1 LSARERRILRRAERA
16 TQAAPAANA
25 ALVAVMQNSSAV
37 AAAISSVNLIM
48 FRSFPRWLRH
58 SIFEL
63 HYNVEAYHWMV
74 GEVAGKS
81 ARSLHKIIPAHCTT
95 MPHGGFRSRRK
106 TRIISQGLTLQDAG
120 LPDQSLQGNFPAHG
134 QPVDELALA
143 EIKGAIIAK
152 LTLAI
157 GKDAGM
163 ATRHDWYKAAALAL
177 RDRIVHRWLVT
188 DKANYDAGRK
198 RVYYLSL
205 EFLIGRL
212 FTDALNNMGLLPVF
226 EAALGDLGVALSD
239 LRKCEPDAALGNG
252 GLGRLAACFMESMA
266 TLAIPAIGY
275 GIRYDFGLF
284 RQIIAQGW
292 QQEYPDE
299 WLGFGNPWEFQR
311 PEVVYHVHF
320 GGTIERVTDAKG
332 RDYAIWHPAETV
344 QAVAYD
350 TPIVGWRGQHVNAL
364 RLWSARSPD
373 PLKLDVF
380 NTGDYLGASAEEAR
394 AESICKFLYPND
406 ESPAGRELRLRQE
419 YFFVSASLQDLV
431 QRHLASDGQLRGLAS
446 KAAVQLNDTHPSL
459 AVTELMRILVDLH
472 NVPWEEAWQVT
483 VATLSYTNH
492 TLLPEALE
500 TWPVELFERLLPR
513 HLDIIYRI
521 NVAHLAL
528 ADARCPGDVEF
539 RASVSLIDERSGRKV
554 RMGQLAFVG
563 SHRINGVSA
572 MHSDLMKETVFED
585 LNHLYP
591 GRITNKTNGITF
603 RRWLML
609 ANPKLTGLLREA
621 CGEAVLDDPS
631 QLGLL
636 ETRASDS
643 AFQQQFRGVK
653 HHNKIVL
660 ARLIGERLNIKL
672 DPSALFD
679 VQIKR
684 IHEYKRQLLNI
695 IEAVALYLAIK
706 DEPQRDWVPRVKIF
720 AGKAAASYRYA
731 KLIIKLINDVAETV
745 NDDPAIAGRLKIA
758 FLADYNVSLAEVI
771 IPAADLSEQI
781 STAGM
786 EASGTGNMKLALNGA
801 LTIGTLDGAN
811 LEIRDHVGAEN
822 IAIFGME
829 AMDVVVRRKQGLD
842 ATEMIRRSPVLS
854 RAIGAIESG
863 MFSPDDP
870 GRFGSIAHALRHL
883 DHYMVS
889 ADFDAYF
896 DAQRGIDAR
905 WQVVPAWTRASILN
919 VARMPWFSSD
929 RTIREYAEDIWNVP
943 VRSTSPGNLQEA
955 SAQRGAT
962 R

>member
-1 LSARERRILRRAERA
+1 
-16 TQAAPAANA
+16 
-25 ALVAVMQNSSAV
+25 
-37 AAAISSVNLIM
+37 
-48 FRSFPRWLRH
+48 
-58 SIFEL
+58 
-63 HYNVEAYHWMV
+63 
-74 GEVAGKS
+74 
-81 ARSLHKIIPAHCTT
+81 
-95 MPHGGFRSRRK
+95 
-106 TRIISQGLTLQDAG
+106 
-120 LPDQSLQGNFPAHG
+120 
-134 QPVDELALA
+134 
-143 EIKGAIIAK
+143 
-152 LTLAI
+152 
-157 GKDAGM
+157 
-163 ATRHDWYKAAALAL
+163 
-177 RDRIVHRWLVT
+177 
-188 DKANYDAGRK
+188 
-198 RVYYLSL
+198 
-205 EFLIGRL
+205 
-212 FTDALNNMGLLPVF
+212 
-226 EAALGDLGVALSD
+226 
-239 LRKCEPDAALGNG
+239 
-252 GLGRLAACFMESMA
+252 MESMA

-284 RQIIAQGW
+284 RQIINNGW
-292 QQEYPDE
+292 QQEYPDV
-299 WLGFGNPWEFQR
+299 WLSLGNPWEFQR

-320 GGTIERVTDAKG
+320 GGTVEHIDDKG
-332 RDYAIWHPAETV
+332 RDRVIWRPAETV

-431 QRHLASDGQLRGLAS
+431 NRHLGSDGQLRSLAH

-459 AVTELMRILVDLH
+459 AVAELMRILIDLH
-472 NVPWEEAWQVT
+472 NFRWDEAWKIT

-500 TWPVELFERLLPR
+500 SWPVELFERLLPR

-521 NVAHLAL
+521 NSAHLAL
-528 ADARCPGDVEF
+528 AEERCPGDVDF
-539 RASVSLIDERSGRKV
+539 RASVSLIDERSGRRV
-554 RMGQLAFVG
+554 RMGQLAFIG

-572 MHSDLMKETVFED
+572 MHSDLMKETVFHD

-591 GRITNKTNGITF
+591 DRITNKTNGITF

-609 ANPKLTGLLREA
+609 ANPKLTELLRKS
-621 CGEAVLDDPS
+621 CGDAVLDDPT
-631 QLGLL
+631 QLAAL
-636 ETRASDS
+636 ESYASDS
-643 AFQQQFRGVK
+643 AFQQQFRSVK
-653 HHNKIVL
+653 HHNKIAL
-660 ARLIGERLNIKL
+660 ARLVGERMNIML
-672 DPSALFD
+672 DPNALFD

-695 IEAVALYLAIK
+695 LEAIALYQAIK
-706 DEPQRDWVPRVKIF
+706 DDPQADWVPRVKIF

-731 KLIIKLINDVAETV
+731 KLIIKLINDVAAIV
-745 NDDPAIAGRLKIA
+745 NNDPAIGGRLKVV

-811 LEIRDHVGAEN
+811 IEIRDLVGPEN

-829 AMDVVVRRKQGLD
+829 AMDVVIRRQQGLD
-842 ATEMIRRSPVLS
+842 ATDVIRRSPRLA
-854 RAIGAIESG
+854 RAINSVATGD
-863 MFSPDDP
+863 FSPDEP
-870 GRFGSIAHALRHL
+870 GRFAPIAHALKHL

-889 ADFDAYF
+889 ADFDSYY
-896 DAQRGIDAR
+896 DTQRGIDER

-919 VARMPWFSSD
+919 VARMAWFSSD
-929 RTIREYAEDIWNVP
+929 RTIREYAQDIWNVP
-943 VRSTSPGNLQEA
+943 VNPAPALHEA
-955 SAQRGAT
+955 GKQRGVT

>member
-1 LSARERRILRRAERA
+1 MSD
-16 TQAAPAANA
+16 QPFHYPAP
-25 ALVAVMQNSSAV
+25 
-37 AAAISSVNLIM
+37 
-48 FRSFPRWLRH
+48 
-58 SIFEL
+58 
-63 HYNVEAYHWMV
+63 
-74 GEVAGKS
+74 
-81 ARSLHKIIPAHCTT
+81 
-95 MPHGGFRSRRK
+95 
-106 TRIISQGLTLQDAG
+106 
-120 LPDQSLQGNFPAHG
+120 G
-134 QPVDELALA
+134 QPIDELSLA
-143 EIKGAIIAK
+143 EIKSAILAK
-152 LTLAI
+152 LRLAL

-163 ATRHDWYKAAALAL
+163 ATRHDWYMAAALAL
-177 RDRIVHRWLVT
+177 RDRIVHRWLIAE
-188 DKANYDAGRK
+188 KKSYDAGRK

-212 FTDALNNMGLLPVF
+212 FTDALNNMGLLPVY
-226 EAALGDLGVALSD
+226 ETALGDLGVGLDAL
-239 LRKCEPDAALGNG
+239 RQCEPDAALGNG

-266 TLAIPAIGY
+266 TLAIPAMGY

-284 RQIIAQGW
+284 RQIINQGW
-292 QQEYPDE
+292 QQEYPDV
-299 WLGFGNPWEFQR
+299 WLSLGNPWEFQR

-320 GGTIERVTDAKG
+320 GGGVEHVEDKG
-332 RDYAIWHPAETV
+332 RDRAIWHPGETV

-380 NTGDYLGASAEEAR
+380 NTGDYLSATAEEAR
-394 AESICKFLYPND
+394 AEAICKFLYPND

-431 QRHLASDGQLRGLAS
+431 RRHLGSDGQLRSLAM
-446 KAAVQLNDTHPSL
+446 KVAVQLNDTHPSL
-459 AVTELMRILVDLH
+459 AVAELMRILVDLH
-472 NVPWEEAWQVT
+472 NFRWDEAWKIT
-483 VATLSYTNH
+483 VGTLSYTNH

-500 TWPVELFERLLPR
+500 TWPVELFQRLLPR
-513 HLDIIYRI
+513 HLEIIYRI
-521 NVAHLAL
+521 NSAHLAL
-528 ADARCPGDVEF
+528 AEQHCPGDVDF
-539 RASVSLIDERSGRKV
+539 RASVSLIDERSGRRV

-572 MHSDLMKETVFED
+572 MHSDLMRETVFHD

-609 ANPKLTGLLREA
+609 ANPKLTDLLRKS
-621 CGEAVLDDPS
+621 CGEAVLDDPT
-631 QLGLL
+631 QLAVL
-636 ETRASDS
+636 ETYASDT
-643 AFQQQFRGVK
+643 AFQQQFRKVK
-653 HHNKIVL
+653 LHNKLAL
-660 ARLIGERLNIKL
+660 ARLIGERMNIKL

-695 IEAVALYLAIK
+695 LETIALYQAMK
-706 DEPQRDWVPRVKIF
+706 DDPQKDWVPRVKIF

-731 KLIIKLINDVAETV
+731 KLIIKLINDVAEIV
-745 NDDPAIAGRLKIA
+745 NNDPSLGGRLKVV

-811 LEIRDHVGAEN
+811 IEIRDHVGAEN

-829 AMDVVVRRKQGLD
+829 AGDVMIRRKQGLEATD
-842 ATEMIRRSPVLS
+842 AIRKSPQLA
-854 RAIGAIESG
+854 RAINAIGSG
-863 MFSPDDP
+863 EFAP
-870 GRFGSIAHALRHL
+870 GEPSRFEQIAHALRYL

-889 ADFDAYF
+889 ADFDSYYE
-896 DAQRGIDAR
+896 AQRGIDAR
-905 WQVVPAWTRASILN
+905 WQVIPAWTRASILN
-919 VARMPWFSSD
+919 VARMAWFSSD
-929 RTIREYAEDIWNVP
+929 RTIREYAEEIWNVP
-943 VRSTSPGNLQEA
+943 VRPTPQTADGV
-955 SAQRGAT
+955 QRGAT
-962 R
+962 A

>member
-1 LSARERRILRRAERA
+1 
-16 TQAAPAANA
+16 
-25 ALVAVMQNSSAV
+25 
-37 AAAISSVNLIM
+37 
-48 FRSFPRWLRH
+48 
-58 SIFEL
+58 
-63 HYNVEAYHWMV
+63 
-74 GEVAGKS
+74 
-81 ARSLHKIIPAHCTT
+81 

>member
-1 LSARERRILRRAERA
+1 LSE
-16 TQAAPAANA
+16 QPFHYPAP
-25 ALVAVMQNSSAV
+25 
-37 AAAISSVNLIM
+37 
-48 FRSFPRWLRH
+48 
-58 SIFEL
+58 
-63 HYNVEAYHWMV
+63 
-74 GEVAGKS
+74 
-81 ARSLHKIIPAHCTT
+81 
-95 MPHGGFRSRRK
+95 
-106 TRIISQGLTLQDAG
+106 
-120 LPDQSLQGNFPAHG
+120 G
-134 QPVDELALA
+134 QPIDELALA
-143 EIKGAIIAK
+143 EIKSAILAK
-152 LTLAI
+152 LRLAI

-177 RDRIVHRWLVT
+177 RDRIVHRWLT
-188 DKANYDAGRK
+188 AEKQSYDAGSK

-212 FTDALNNMGLLPVF
+212 FTDALNNMGLLKVF
-226 EAALGDLGVALSD
+226 ETALGDIGVGLDAL
-239 LRKCEPDAALGNG
+239 RQMEPDAALGNG

-266 TLAIPAIGY
+266 TLSIPAIGY

-284 RQIIAQGW
+284 RQIIDDGW
-292 QQEYPDE
+292 QKEYPDV
-299 WLGFGNPWEFQR
+299 WLSFGNPWELQR

-320 GGTIERVTDAKG
+320 GGGVEHVDDKG
-332 RDYAIWHPAETV
+332 RDRAIWHPAETV
-344 QAVAYD
+344 EAMAFD

-431 QRHLASDGQLRGLAS
+431 NRHLASDGQLRSLAM
-446 KAAVQLNDTHPSL
+446 KVAVQLNDTHPSL

-472 NVPWEEAWQVT
+472 NFRWDEAWKLT

-513 HLDIIYRI
+513 HLEIIYRI
-521 NVAHLAL
+521 NVQHLAL
-528 ADARCPGDVEF
+528 AETRCPGDVDF
-539 RASVSLIDERSGRKV
+539 RASVSLIDEKSGRKV

-572 MHSDLMKETVFED
+572 MHSDLMRETVFHD

-591 GRITNKTNGITF
+591 GRITNKTNGVTF

-609 ANPKLTGLLREA
+609 ANPKLTDLLREV
-621 CGEAVLDDPS
+621 CGEAVLDDP
-631 QLGLL
+631 QRL
-636 ETRASDS
+636 EHLEARASDN
-643 AFQQQFRGVK
+643 AFQQQFRQVK
-653 HHNKIVL
+653 HHNKVAL
-660 ARLIGERLNIKL
+660 ARLIGERMNIKV

-695 IEAVALYLAIK
+695 LETVALYQAMK
-706 DEPQRDWVPRVKIF
+706 DDPQHDWVPRVKIF

-731 KLIIKLINDVAETV
+731 KLIIKLINDVAEVV
-745 NDDPAIAGRLKIA
+745 NNDPAIGGRLKVV

-811 LEIRDHVGAEN
+811 IEIRDHVGAEN

-842 ATEMIRRSPVLS
+842 SSDVIRKSPRLA
-854 RAIGAIESG
+854 RAINSIGSG
-863 MFSPDDP
+863 EFSP
-870 GRFGSIAHALRHL
+870 GEASRFESIAHALRYL

-889 ADFDAYF
+889 ADFDAYYE
-896 DAQRGIDAR
+896 AQRGIDAR
-905 WQVVPAWTRASILN
+905 WQVMPAWTRASILN
-919 VARMPWFSSD
+919 VARMAWFSSD
-929 RTIREYAEDIWNVP
+929 RTIREYAEEIWNVP
-943 VRSTSPGNLQEA
+943 VRPTPALQETG
-955 SAQRGAT
+955 AQRGAT